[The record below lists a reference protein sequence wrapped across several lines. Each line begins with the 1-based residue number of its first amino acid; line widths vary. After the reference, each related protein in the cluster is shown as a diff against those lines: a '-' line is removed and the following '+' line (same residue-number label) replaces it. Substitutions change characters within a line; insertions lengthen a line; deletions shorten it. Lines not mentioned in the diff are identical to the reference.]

1 MLKKFVIED
10 AQRKANLSKQPQTV
24 FRYLDGINV
33 RFDYTFQ
40 HLWNR
45 RKYKLP
51 TATMVTTVKP
61 AITNIN

>member
-1 MLKKFVIED
+1 MLKKFAIED

-40 HLWNR
+40 HLWDS

-51 TATMVTTVKP
+51 IATMVTTVKP